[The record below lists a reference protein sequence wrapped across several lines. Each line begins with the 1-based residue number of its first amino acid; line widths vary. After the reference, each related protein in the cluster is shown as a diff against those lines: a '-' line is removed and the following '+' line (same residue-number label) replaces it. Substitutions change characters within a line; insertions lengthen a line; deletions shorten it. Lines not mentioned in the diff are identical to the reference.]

1 MKLVFILL
9 YFVYIV
15 GISITHADETLLH
28 GDVLGIDN
36 NDEFQ
41 YEVEDMPRI
50 EQLDVTENSQ
60 IIDDGT
66 GRVFSDDMEKQDHY
80 FEITEGDQIDI
91 LNHSHLSY
99 QEINENGLNKESV
112 FTNDTYNVDIVPETK
127 AQEANLSSSLIRTE
141 DDMSV
146 WELVVAQVRRD
157 LSPFIMLF
165 SYITS
170 VIVSRNWIEGLFK
183 QITTKVNLVIGRYHR
198 KMYA

>member
-28 GDVLGIDN
+28 GDLLGIDN
-36 NDEFQ
+36 NDEYR

-50 EQLDVTENSQ
+50 EQLDVTENSK
-60 IIDDGT
+60 IIDD

-112 FTNDTYNVDIVPETK
+112 FTNGTYNVDIVPETK
-127 AQEANLSSSLIRTE
+127 AQEANLSSSVIRTE

-170 VIVSRNWIEGLFK
+170 VIPNPSRHWIEGLFK
-183 QITTKVNLVIGRYHR
+183 QITTKVILVIDSYHR
-198 KMYA
+198 KKYA